1 MGTMNRSFGINN
13 SIVAA
18 LAALTQNDKSG
29 LQLQDMH
36 GMPAYQRTG
45 GWNARTYPK
54 GWGQKRKARSM
65 MQKLS
70 RRANRGAYRG

>member
-18 LAALTQNDKSG
+18 LAALAQNDQHK
-29 LQLQDMH
+29 QLFDSTH
-36 GMPAYQRTG
+36 MPAHQRTG

-70 RRANRGAYRG
+70 RRANRGSYRG